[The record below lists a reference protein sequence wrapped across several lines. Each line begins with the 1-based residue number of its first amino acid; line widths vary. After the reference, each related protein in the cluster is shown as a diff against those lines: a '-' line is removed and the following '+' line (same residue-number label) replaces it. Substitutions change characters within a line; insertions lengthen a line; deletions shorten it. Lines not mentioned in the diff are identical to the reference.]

1 MHSWNLENIYDKQ
14 VKSHSP
20 VPLPNRLKVLGED
33 IALYKKDGENYTLLG
48 NVNDEFY
55 SNTLSKY
62 IKIGS
67 SESAEMRK
75 TVDDILKRNRG
86 NTPENLNTFQSYTM
100 EGNFVLNSEVLTKS
114 ESLFHKCVAENSG
127 IMLDDFLKMSFTNAD
142 IYNQYFNEAWSAV
155 PSATVMGRAGEGELF
170 LAFFCNGSKPEKGDL
185 KIGNED
191 VEIKGY
197 NGRLYKS
204 KKIDIAESLE
214 ILSKSDYTS
223 ESELLEQLSV
233 ATGIFAGIDSY
244 NKEIFNII
252 SQPKIKNEVISNY
265 KYFQSKKRLPNFNV
279 IYKIAGLVQLLAY
292 KEAQKFDSILAFNNK
307 LPNGIW
313 LQFINLKDIN
323 SLADIYS
330 RIEEMPSIVRT
341 ALRTDGFGFSLTV
354 TPK

>member
-1 MHSWNLENIYDKQ
+1 MHSWNLEKIYGSQ
-14 VKSHSP
+14 VSNHTP
-20 VPLPNRLKVLGED
+20 VPPPNRLRVLGED
-33 IALYKKDGENYTLLG
+33 VALYKKDGEDYTLIG
-48 NVNDEFY
+48 NVNDDFY
-55 SNTLSKY
+55 TSTLSKY

-67 SESAEMRK
+67 SESVEMRR
-75 TVDDILKRNRG
+75 TVDDILKKNRG

-100 EGNFVLNSEVLTKS
+100 EGDFTLDPESLTKS
-114 ESLFHKCVAENSG
+114 ESAFHKCVSENTG
-127 IMLDDFLKMSFTNAD
+127 ITLDEFLKKSYSNAD
-142 IYNQYFNEAWSAV
+142 IYNQYFNEAWSSIPTA
-155 PSATVMGRAGEGELF
+155 AVMGRAGEGELF

-204 KKIDIAESLE
+204 KKIDTAGSIN
-214 ILSKSDYTS
+214 ILNKSDYKDDK
-223 ESELLEQLSV
+223 ELLKQLAV
-233 ATGIFAGIDSY
+233 AIGIFAGVDTYSSDVY
-244 NKEIFNII
+244 NLI
-252 SQPKIKNEVISNY
+252 SQPKIKKEVISNY
-265 KYFQSKKRLPNFNV
+265 KYFQSKKRLPNFN
-279 IYKIAGLVQLLAY
+279 IIIRIAGLVQLLAY

-323 SLADIYS
+323 SLADIYNRAES
-330 RIEEMPSIVRT
+330 LPSTLRT